1 MEPRSGSKLDVIKNN
16 YYQPL
21 NGCGSFFHG
30 GDCNQD
36 LKK

>member
-30 GDCNQD
+30 G
-36 LKK
+36 L